1 MSEYVRSRA
10 YEALEARERFLGE
23 ELGSEDVV
31 REFEKYVLLQTIDE
45 KWMDH
50 LHELDYLK
58 EGIHFR
64 AYAQKDP
71 LVEYKKE
78 AYALFAELNATIDR
92 DALHAFFH
100 ARIAARERRRDMS
113 SAKAIHQE
121 TGVYAMQQSGAMGA
135 SQATNQALKQPP
147 PTRPQVRQVE
157 KVKRNDPC
165 PCGSGKKY
173 KKCCGGEIAASGPK
187 TRQRGKNTN
196 CIV

>member
-1 MSEYVRSRA
+1 MTEEALLEHLRARSR
-10 YEALEARERFLGE
+10 EALDARERYLTE
-23 ELGSEDVV
+23 ELGNVDVV

-78 AYALFAELNATIDR
+78 AFELFAALNETIDK

-100 ARIAARERRRDMS
+100 ARIALRPRTRRDL
-113 SAKAIHQE
+113 SAAQAVHRE
-121 TGVYAMQQSGAMGA
+121 AGVYGMEHGGMGA
-135 SQATNQALKQPP
+135 SAATDAALS
-147 PTRPQVRQVE
+147 RPSPDAVSKPKVRTVE
-157 KVKRNDPC
+157 KVGRNDPC

-173 KKCCGGEIAASGPK
+173 KRCHGA
-187 TRQRGKNTN
+187 
-196 CIV
+196 